1 MEHRDAAVECFL
13 LGNGEAGA
21 YATVAAAV
29 VPLSSQ
35 GKSGFNLCEEFLDIF
50 VLVGGGL
57 GELDESILENIVSVR
72 GRGSQV
78 VKVGVKVLG

>member
-1 MEHRDAAVECFL
+1 M
-13 LGNGEAGA
+13 
-21 YATVAAAV
+21 
-29 VPLSSQ
+29 
-35 GKSGFNLCEEFLDIF
+35 
-50 VLVGGGL
+50 LVGGGL